1 MALTPLNWKYVG
13 TATLASSTVPNMLDA
28 IYTLGTATTYA
39 NGTTRTPGSN
49 SAWTWARQQ
58 IAGTTEAAYGNPPTN
73 ALGMRYI
80 LGGTTSTARAYTLLT
95 PDTATSVNL
104 IVAGMNRGSGAYG
117 NWYDAQPFTSGFS
130 GYWRAS
136 RLFSA
141 IAYDRVAMWE
151 SQEGCVVQMFTAAS
165 AVSTS
170 AIAFGALIDPLSTT
184 AGTCESDGRIYC
196 MSVTGGTTNL
206 SATWAGIGAADG
218 GFFGHYTVAHTSHFG
233 AFNNGAT
240 TVTGLI
246 RTLAPMTSTSFPTG
260 WANRAGE
267 IPRIPVQ
274 VSVFNSKYWGQL
286 REMYHTSDAAS
297 TTTWRYLGVEQGYV
311 VAYHP
316 STAGD
321 ALLLKV

>member
-58 IAGTTEAAYGNPPTN
+58 ISGTTEAAYGNPPTN

-95 PDTATSVNL
+95 PDTTTSVNC

-151 SQEGCVVQMFTAAS
+151 SQEGCIIQMFIASSAAS
-165 AVSTS
+165 TSTL
-170 AIAFGALIDPLSTT
+170 AIGALIDPLSTA
-184 AGTCESDGRIYC
+184 AGTAESDGRIYC
-196 MSVTGGTTNL
+196 MSAQGSTTNM
-206 SATWAGIGAADG
+206 SATWASIGAADG
-218 GFFGHYTVAHTSHFG
+218 GFLGHYTVNISSHFG

-274 VSVFNSKYWGQL
+274 VSQFNSTYWGQL
-286 REMYHTSDAAS
+286 REMYYTSDAAS

>member
-13 TATLASSTVPNMLDA
+13 TATLASSTVPNMLNA

-39 NGTTRTPGSN
+39 NGTARTPGSN

-80 LGGTTSTARAYTLLT
+80 VGGTTSTARAYTFLT
-95 PDTATSVNL
+95 PDNATAVNL

-136 RLFSA
+136 RLFSS

-151 SQEGCVVQMFTAAS
+151 SQEGCIIQMFIASSAAS
-165 AVSTS
+165 TSTL
-170 AIAFGALIDPLSTT
+170 AIGALIDPLSTA
-184 AGTCESDGRIYC
+184 AGTAESDGRIYC
-196 MSVTGGTTNL
+196 MSTQGSTTNL
-206 SATWAGIGAADG
+206 SATWAGIGPGDG
-218 GFFGHYTVAHTSHFG
+218 GFLGHYALAHVAHFG

-240 TVTGLI
+240 TVTGLV
-246 RTLAPMTSTSFPTG
+246 RTVAPIGSSSFPAG

-274 VSVFNSKYWGQL
+274 VSVYASTYWGQL
-286 REMYHTSDAAS
+286 REMYYTTDASS
-297 TTTWRYLGVEQGYV
+297 TTTWRYLGVEQGYI

-316 STAGD
+316 STGGD
-321 ALLLKV
+321 ALMLKV

>member
-13 TATLASSTVPNMLDA
+13 TAILGASTVPALLDA
-28 IYTLGTATTYA
+28 VYTLGIATTYA
-39 NGTTRTPGSN
+39 NGTARTPGSN

-80 LGGTTSTARAYTLLT
+80 LGGTTSTVRAYTLLT

-104 IVAGMNRGSGAYG
+104 IVAGMNRGSGTFG

-165 AVSTS
+165 AVRST
-170 AIAFGALIDPLSTT
+170 
-184 AGTCESDGRIYC
+184 
-196 MSVTGGTTNL
+196 
-206 SATWAGIGAADG
+206 
-218 GFFGHYTVAHTSHFG
+218 
-233 AFNNGAT
+233 
-240 TVTGLI
+240 
-246 RTLAPMTSTSFPTG
+246 
-260 WANRAGE
+260 
-267 IPRIPVQ
+267 
-274 VSVFNSKYWGQL
+274 
-286 REMYHTSDAAS
+286 
-297 TTTWRYLGVEQGYV
+297 
-311 VAYHP
+311 
-316 STAGD
+316 
-321 ALLLKV
+321 

>member
-1 MALTPLNWKYVG
+1 MALTPLQWRYVG
-13 TATLASSTVPNMLDA
+13 TATLSAATVPALLDA
-28 IYTLGTATTYA
+28 VYTLGTAATYA
-39 NGTTRTPGSN
+39 NGTTRTPGTG
-49 SAWTWARQQ
+49 SAWTWLRQQ
-58 IAGTTEAAYGNPPTN
+58 ISGTTEATYGNPPTN

-80 LGGTTSTARAYTLLT
+80 LGGTTTTVRAYPLLA
-95 PDTATSVNL
+95 PDTGTSVNTV
-104 IVAGMNRGSGAYG
+104 VAGMNRGSGAFG

-130 GYWRAS
+130 GYWRAT

-141 IAYDRVAMWE
+141 VAYDRVAMWE
-151 SQEGCVVQMFTAAS
+151 SQEGCIIQPFVAALAAQTSVVS
-165 AVSTS
+165 
-170 AIAFGALIDPLSTT
+170 FGALIDPLSTT
-184 AGTCESDGRIYC
+184 AGNAESDGRIYS
-196 MSVTGGTTNL
+196 MSVSGSTANL
-206 SATWAGIGAADG
+206 SATWASIGAADG
-218 GFFGHYTVAHTSHFG
+218 GFMGHYAVNTSAHFG

-246 RTLAPMTSTSFPTG
+246 RTIAPMTGTSFPTA

-274 VSVFNSKYWGQL
+274 VSVFNSTFWGQL

-297 TTTWRYLGVEQGYV
+297 TTTWRYLGVEQGYI

-316 STAGD
+316 STAAD

>member
-13 TATLASSTVPNMLDA
+13 TATLASSTVPTMLDA

-39 NGTTRTPGSN
+39 NGTARTPGSN

-58 IAGTTEAAYGNPPTN
+58 ISGTTEAAYGNPPTN

-80 LGGTTSTARAYTLLT
+80 LGGTTSTARAYTFLS
-95 PDTATSVNL
+95 PDNQTAVNC
-104 IVAGMNRGSGAYG
+104 IVAGMNRGSGAFG

-130 GYWRAS
+130 GYWRTS
-136 RLFSA
+136 RLFSS
-141 IAYDRVAMWE
+141 ISYDRVAMWE
-151 SQEGCVVQMFTAAS
+151 SQEGCVVQMFVSSNAAT
-165 AVSTS
+165 TS
-170 AIAFGALIDPLSTT
+170 IAAFGALIDPLSTA
-184 AGTCESDGRIYC
+184 AGTAESDGRIYC
-196 MSVTGGTTNL
+196 MSTQGSTTNL
-206 SATWAGIGAADG
+206 SATWAGIGPADG
-218 GFFGHYTVAHTSHFG
+218 GFFAHYALAHVAHFG

-240 TVTGLI
+240 TVTGLV
-246 RTLAPMTSTSFPTG
+246 RTLGPIGSSSFPAG

-274 VSVFNSKYWGQL
+274 VSVYASTYWGQL
-286 REMYHTSDAAS
+286 REMYYTTDASS
-297 TTTWRYLGVEQGYV
+297 TTTWRYLGVEQGYI

-316 STAGD
+316 STGGD

>member
-1 MALTPLNWKYVG
+1 MALTPLNWKYIG

-80 LGGTTSTARAYTLLT
+80 VGGTTSTARAYTLLT
-95 PDTATSVNL
+95 PDNATAVNL
-104 IVAGMNRGSGAYG
+104 IVAGMNRGSGTFG

-130 GYWRAS
+130 GYWRTS
-136 RLFSA
+136 RLFSSVS
-141 IAYDRVAMWE
+141 YDRVAMWE
-151 SQEGCVVQMFTAAS
+151 SQEGCIVQMFVSSNAAT
-165 AVSTS
+165 TS
-170 AIAFGALIDPLSTT
+170 IAAFGALIDPLSTA
-184 AGTCESDGRIYC
+184 AGTAESDGRIYC
-196 MSVTGGTTNL
+196 MSTQGGTTNL
-206 SATWAGIGAADG
+206 SATWAGLGPADG
-218 GFFGHYTVAHTSHFG
+218 GFFGHYALAHVAHFG

-240 TVTGLI
+240 TVTGLV
-246 RTLAPMTSTSFPTG
+246 RTLAPIGSSSFPAG

-274 VSVFNSKYWGQL
+274 VSVYASTYWGQL
-286 REMYHTSDAAS
+286 REMYYTTDASS
-297 TTTWRYLGVEQGYV
+297 TTTWRYLGVEQGYI

-316 STAGD
+316 STGGD
-321 ALLLKV
+321 ALMLKV

>member
-1 MALTPLNWKYVG
+1 MALTPLNWKYIG

-80 LGGTTSTARAYTLLT
+80 VGGTTSTARAYTLLT
-95 PDTATSVNL
+95 PDNATAVNL
-104 IVAGMNRGSGAYG
+104 IVAGMNRGSGTFG

-130 GYWRAS
+130 GYWRTS
-136 RLFSA
+136 RLFSSVS
-141 IAYDRVAMWE
+141 YDRVAMWE
-151 SQEGCVVQMFTAAS
+151 SQEGCIVQMFVSSNAAT
-165 AVSTS
+165 TS
-170 AIAFGALIDPLSTT
+170 IAAFGALIDPLSTA
-184 AGTCESDGRIYC
+184 AGTAESDGRIYC
-196 MSVTGGTTNL
+196 MSTQGGTTNL
-206 SATWAGIGAADG
+206 SATWAGLGAADG
-218 GFFGHYTVAHTSHFG
+218 GFFGHYALAHVAHFG

-240 TVTGLI
+240 TVTGLV
-246 RTLAPMTSTSFPTG
+246 RTLAPISSSSFPAG

-274 VSVFNSKYWGQL
+274 VSVYASTYWGQL
-286 REMYHTSDAAS
+286 REMYYTTDASS
-297 TTTWRYLGVEQGYV
+297 TTTWRYLGVEQGYI

-316 STAGD
+316 STGGD
-321 ALLLKV
+321 ALMLKV